1 MRTDFPY
8 ELYTTPLAVRM
19 AVKYTNEE
27 IQIDNN
33 VYLYFE
39 HTVMDYWVI
48 HATQEL
54 IDAIKFNLSLPYW
67 VKMRETSYWYDM
79 EARYQALITGMP
91 YETVRK
97 WYPKGT
103 ELSDSVLLSD

>member
-8 ELYTTPLAVRM
+8 ELYTTPLAVRL

-27 IQIDNN
+27 IQIGNN

-39 HTVMDYWVI
+39 HTVMDYWVLT
-48 HATQEL
+48 ATPEL
-54 IDAIKFNLSLPYW
+54 IDAIKFNLSLAYW
-67 VKMRETSYWYDM
+67 EEMRETSYWFDM
-79 EARYQALITGMP
+79 TAHYQTVLTGMS
-91 YETVRK
+91 YEEVRK

-103 ELSDSVLLSD
+103 DLTDKVLLSD

>member
-8 ELYTTPLAVRM
+8 ELYTTPLAVRL

-27 IQIDNN
+27 IQIGNN

-39 HTVMDYWVI
+39 HTVMDYWVLT
-48 HATQEL
+48 ATPEL
-54 IDAIKFNLSLPYW
+54 IEAIKFNLSLPYW
-67 VKMRETSYWYDM
+67 EGMRETSYWFDM
-79 EARYQALITGMP
+79 VAHNQVLSTGMP

-97 WYPKGT
+97 WYPKGADLT
-103 ELSDSVLLSD
+103 NAVLLSD

>member
-8 ELYTTPLAVRM
+8 EIYMTPLAVRL
-19 AVKYTNEE
+19 AVRPIPEPGTL
-27 IQIDNN
+27 

-39 HTVMDYWVI
+39 HTVMDYWVLT
-48 HATQEL
+48 ATPEL

-67 VKMRETSYWYDM
+67 EAIRETSYWFDM
-79 EARYQALITGMP
+79 VAHNQVLSTGIP

-97 WYPKGT
+97 WYPKGADLT
-103 ELSDSVLLSD
+103 NAVLLSD